1 MLTYLILIVTSV
13 IIGLVA
19 VLLYSWNGRKDKLD
33 PHVFLTAALLNAGAQ
48 LGILLYQKRRK
59 Q

>member
-1 MLTYLILIVTSV
+1 MIIYLILILTSILV
-13 IIGLVA
+13 GLVA
-19 VLLYSWNGRKDKLD
+19 VLLYSRKDKLD
-33 PHVFLTAALLNAGAQ
+33 PQVFLAGALLNAGAL